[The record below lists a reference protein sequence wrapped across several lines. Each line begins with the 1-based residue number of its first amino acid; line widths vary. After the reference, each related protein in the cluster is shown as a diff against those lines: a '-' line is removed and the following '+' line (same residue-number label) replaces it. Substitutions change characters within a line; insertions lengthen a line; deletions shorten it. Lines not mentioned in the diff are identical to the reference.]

1 MSIEY
6 VRSQDNLDNV
16 FEESGETPVI
26 LYFTATWC
34 QPCKML
40 SPVMESFAIKHE
52 EKVNVVKIDVD
63 EVPDLAQK
71 YDVRGVP
78 SLLVVDA
85 GEVKVKIVGA
95 KPLPGLEKEFADFL

>member
-6 VRSQDNLDNV
+6 VRSQETLNDV
-16 FEESGETPVI
+16 FEVSKETPVI

-63 EVPDLAQK
+63 EVPELAQK

-78 SLLVVDA
+78 SLILVDA
-85 GEVKVKIVGA
+85 GEIKVKMVGA
-95 KPLPGLEKEFADFL
+95 KPLPGLEKEFAEFI